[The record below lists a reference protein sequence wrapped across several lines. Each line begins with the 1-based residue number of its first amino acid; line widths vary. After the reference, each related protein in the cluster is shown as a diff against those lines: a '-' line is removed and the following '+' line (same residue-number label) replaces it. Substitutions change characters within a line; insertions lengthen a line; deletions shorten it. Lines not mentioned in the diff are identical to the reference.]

1 MAMCFRVAVT
11 HALPTVYGRLHK
23 CDVESY
29 LPMVDSCCLCRL
41 AEYAI
46 IPHLNVMGAAAVVDY
61 MYVEWH
67 TWFGSVS
74 PKQKEIASMARAA
87 MQAAGTTL
95 SCVQLSSMIM
105 QRGLSILGSISPI

>member
-1 MAMCFRVAVT
+1 MHYRLCMGGCTSVT
-11 HALPTVYGRLHK
+11 SDRYQL
-23 CDVESY
+23 
-29 LPMVDSCCLCRL
+29 MVDSCCLCRL

-74 PKQKEIASMARAA
+74 PKQKEIASMAQAA
-87 MQAAGTTL
+87 MQAAGT
-95 SCVQLSSMIM
+95 QFPAYD
-105 QRGLSILGSISPI
+105 SPA